1 MKNILKLA
9 TIAAV
14 MATPALAQ
22 AHGEE
27 QASRDVAETFTG
39 EIPNIPGKSLTAVTV
54 SYGPG
59 GSSSAHRHPDSA
71 FIWAYVIEGSIISQ
85 IEGQPPQTYEAGE
98 YFIENPGDHHMVSQN
113 ASKTKPAR
121 LLAIFVLDTTEEQL
135 VSPDK

>member
-1 MKNILKLA
+1 MKNIFKLA

-22 AHGEE
+22 AHGDEP
-27 QASRDVAETFTG
+27 ASRNVAETFTG

-59 GSSSAHRHPDSA
+59 GSSSAHRHPESA
-71 FIWAYVIEGSIISQ
+71 FIWAYVVEGSIISQ
-85 IEGQPPQTYEAGE
+85 IEGQPPHTYKAGE
-98 YFIENPGDHHMVSQN
+98 HFIENPGDHHMVSAN
-113 ASKTKPAR
+113 ASKTKPAK
-121 LLAIFVLDTTEEQL
+121 LLAVFVVDTTDKEL